1 MRSSSWPAPRRST
14 TPRSSRSERG
24 SPTADPA
31 GPGLAVVVFGL
42 ASAVAWGAGDFGGG
56 WAGRRAPVLGIAI
69 VVDAIGVALTVALAL
84 VVGGPLPAPNTAF
97 LALLAGLFS
106 VAGILGLY
114 TGLAIGR
121 MGVVAPVTGVI
132 AASLPVF
139 VGIAADGLP
148 ATPVLVGI
156 VAALVAVVLV
166 SRTTD
171 PAGRRSGIEYGI
183 LGGVGL
189 GLFNVVVGALPD
201 DQVAWPL
208 AFVKLG
214 ALVPIALI
222 VVLGRRPWRID
233 RPILRA
239 VVGIAFLDLAGNGL
253 YLLATQAGRLD
264 VAATL
269 SSLYPVT
276 TIVLAVLFLR
286 ERVTATHLVG
296 IVMAGLAIVLIAG
309 GSAPPAA

>member
-14 TPRSSRSERG
+14 TRRSSRSRRE
-24 SPTADPA
+24 SPTAEEA

-69 VVDAIGVALTVALAL
+69 VVDAIGVALMVALGL
-84 VVGGPLPAPNTAF
+84 VVGGPLPSPNTAL

-114 TGLAIGR
+114 TGLALGR

-132 AASLPVF
+132 AASLPVV

-148 ATPVLVGI
+148 GTPVLVGI

-189 GLFNVVVGALPD
+189 GLFNVVVGALPE

-208 AFVKLG
+208 ALIKLG
-214 ALVPIALI
+214 ALLPILLI

-233 RPILRA
+233 RPVRRA
-239 VVGIAFLDLAGNGL
+239 VLAIAFLDLAGNGL

-309 GSAPPAA
+309 GSGPPAA

>member
-1 MRSSSWPAPRRST
+1 
-14 TPRSSRSERG
+14 
-24 SPTADPA
+24 
-31 GPGLAVVVFGL
+31 
-42 ASAVAWGAGDFGGG
+42 
-56 WAGRRAPVLGIAI
+56 VLGIAI
-69 VVDAIGVALTVALAL
+69 GVDLIGVGLMAAAGLLI
-84 VVGGPLPAPNTAF
+84 GGPFPSGGTVL

-114 TGLAIGR
+114 TGLAVGR

-132 AASLPVF
+132 AASLPVA
-139 VGIAADGLP
+139 VGMMRDGIPAVPVLIGIA
-148 ATPVLVGI
+148 
-156 VAALVAVVLV
+156 AALVAVVLV

-171 PAGRRSGIEYGI
+171 PDGRPSGLEYGL

-208 AFVKLG
+208 ALIKLG
-214 ALVPIALI
+214 ALVPICLI
-222 VVLGRRPWRID
+222 VLIGRRPWRVD
-233 RPILRA
+233 RPIVPA
-239 VVGIAFLDLAGNGL
+239 VIAIAFLDLAGNGL

-276 TIVLAVLFLR
+276 TIVLAVAILR
-286 ERVTATHLVG
+286 ERVSATHLVG
-296 IVMAGLAIVLIAG
+296 IVMAGIAIVLIAG
-309 GSAPPAA
+309 GSAPSSS